1 MDDRASYL
9 ATNLKFLIPASGK
22 GFREFARDN
31 EIHYSLLKRYISGG
45 VLPKPPKVR
54 RMAESLGVSPGALVY
69 ENLVPATQML

>member
-54 RMAESLGVSPGALVY
+54 RMA
-69 ENLVPATQML
+69 